1 MEFGNPYLEKRKKS
15 QGELAQEYAALF
27 EMALLL
33 FNLKF
38 TDNEKR
44 AIPVVIG
51 ALLRERKNLDLDKL
65 LNMVKGVIPN
75 DR

>member
-1 MEFGNPYLEKRKKS
+1 MDIANPYLEKRKKS
-15 QGELAQEYAALF
+15 QGELAQEYSALF

-33 FNLKF
+33 FNLNF